1 MDKIEKEVF
10 EIFRMENPNIEEK
23 IETVKLSDLG
33 INSISFIKIIV
44 ALEEKFNFEFD
55 DEDLDYEKFEY
66 FSDLCAYI
74 NNRIS

>member
-10 EIFRMENPNIEEK
+10 EIFRTENPNIGEK

-44 ALEEKFNFEFD
+44 ALEEKFNFEFH

-66 FSDLCAYI
+66 FSDLCTYI
-74 NNRIS
+74 YNRIA